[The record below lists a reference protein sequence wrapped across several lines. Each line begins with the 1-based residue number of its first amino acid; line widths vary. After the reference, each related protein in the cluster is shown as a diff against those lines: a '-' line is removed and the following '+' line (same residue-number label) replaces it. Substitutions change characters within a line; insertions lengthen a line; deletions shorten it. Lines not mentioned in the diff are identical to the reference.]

1 MLHLILV
8 VFKDVLKGAEITSP
22 PLVQDRGNYCLVV
35 SHVFPSS
42 YFGDQD
48 IENWL
53 KDTFLVR
60 KSSIL

>member
-53 KDTFLVR
+53 KNTF
-60 KSSIL
+60 